1 MNHKYL
7 ILVEVDESPFL
18 VLADDNPPAD
28 GFVAFNDGAGVRIG
42 EIVNRCFISTVGA
55 EYEMFS
61 ALYPIFEAV
70 KMYGCCY
77 DKEVG
82 DGKT

>member
-1 MNHKYL
+1 MDKYKYL
-7 ILVEVDESPFL
+7 ILAEVDESPFL
-18 VLADDNPPAD
+18 VLVDDEPPAD

-42 EIVNRCFISTVGA
+42 EIVNSCFINLTSST
-55 EYEMFS
+55 YEMFS

-77 DKEVG
+77 EKGGEA
-82 DGKT
+82 DG